1 MRTFVVDNFWNI
13 FNATLN
19 APLKAFIRCK
29 VEGGYIIEIDGEKF
43 FARSELQIP
52 EGKIVH
58 LKPISYS
65 GGKVI
70 FKLLSRQEMKE
81 SPPFSKT
88 PPPDVL
94 PFLTLSN
101 LNLPITQE
109 RLKLLQTIIERI
121 VKKPAQE
128 KKSENKPVTEPT
140 LELGIKILNVA
151 HVALKDKKVV
161 FFALHHPV
169 YEHTL
174 IKVKEE
180 LKKEGPE
187 DLTKSVSFIV
197 DTFNLG
203 KILVNLFYI
212 NGKLSGT
219 LVFEGPDNF
228 KKARK
233 RYEEVKTDFNFSS
246 FIETLS
252 WQWKK
257 SNLLEEFLKEDLTS
271 FNLNRNIDVIL

>member
-1 MRTFVVDNFWNI
+1 MRTFVVDNFWNS

-52 EGKIVH
+52 EGNIVH

-121 VKKPAQE
+121 VKKPTQE

-140 LELGIKILNVA
+140 LELGIKILNVS

-169 YEHTL
+169 YEHIL

-203 KILVNLFYI
+203 KVLVNLFYI